1 MKKSLEL
8 KEKRS
13 ELVNELEAIH
23 DIAKNEK
30 RDLTKSETS
39 NVDKVLS
46 NIDNLDADIER
57 AEKVEAQLRSNAK
70 LAGASVST
78 PKADKRYSIQK
89 AINGFMN
96 NDLSGLEKEYD
107 QEARRNNTITGVG
120 IPLFAMGETR
130 ATSPQT
136 LTNASGMVPT
146 EVGDFAETLQNKTV
160 LGGLATWMY
169 GLNGDMKL
177 PTLSGTTAGF
187 GTEVA
192 DATDANTTINSETL
206 QPKKLSAFM
215 DISKMLLQQTNGSV
229 ENIIRNDIQNAIAS
243 VLESA
248 VLGNADGTGATPQ
261 GVFNAGTSTTAGAMD
276 RAGILDL
283 IKKLEQANADGGRT
297 AFCLTPQ
304 GKAILRALPADVITN
319 NGASTPLFS
328 MDNKIMGI
336 DAFVTQ
342 NVKTL
347 STGTHTNGLVLGKW
361 DDAVIGQFGSAL
373 DVVVDPFT
381 KAISGEVRLVVL
393 SFWDV
398 IFRRA
403 TSFQTQFIS

>member
-23 DIAKNEK
+23 DVAKTEK
-30 RDLTKSETS
+30 RDLTKSETL

-46 NIDNLDADIER
+46 NIDNLDTDIER

-89 AINGFMN
+89 AINGYMN

-130 ATSPQT
+130 AAQTTS
-136 LTNASGMVPT
+136 NASGLIPT
-146 EVGDFAETLQNKTV
+146 EVGAFAETLQNKTV
-160 LGGLATWMY
+160 LGDLSTWMY
-169 GLNGDMKL
+169 GLTGDMKL

-192 DATDANTTINSETL
+192 NAPDASTSINSETL
-206 QPKKLSAFM
+206 QPRKLSAHM

-248 VLGNADGTGATPQ
+248 VLGNEDGTGAIPK
-261 GVFNAGTSTTAGAMD
+261 GVFQAGTNAAAGVAT
-276 RAGILDL
+276 RPNVIEL
-283 IKKLEQANADGGRT
+283 IKKLEEGNADGGRT
-297 AFCLTPQ
+297 AFCLTPGAKSVLQ
-304 GKAILRALPADVITN
+304 NLPADVVSTS
-319 NGASTPLFS
+319 GASTPLFS

-336 DAFVTQ
+336 DAKVTN
-342 NVKTL
+342 NVAIAA
-347 STGTHTNGLVLGKW
+347 GVGEGLVVGMW
-361 DDAVIGQFGSAL
+361 DDCVIGQFGNAL

-393 SFWDV
+393 SYWDV

-403 TSFQTQFIS
+403 NSFQYRFIEV